1 MRFSFCSCR
10 CSVDDRGY
18 NLIWLDERTILDR
31 VDPADVDGIFAVMGD
46 VTVQWGTLPPLVRAV
61 VDEQLIS
68 AGDRQ

>member
-1 MRFSFCSCR
+1 
-10 CSVDDRGY
+10 VDDRGY